1 MTILEGI
8 RLAIGAI
15 LANKLRSSLTLL
27 GVIIGV
33 ASVVAMISVGS
44 GAEKSVTAEFSS
56 LGTNIVYVQPDYAS
70 DDQVPPRLK
79 PRDLRSLEV
88 GATYL
93 KDLTP
98 FGNTVAE
105 LRYGQHLVTT
115 TVAGTGDR
123 FIDVQSLGLA
133 AGRFFSGQEARLGA
147 RLCVIGPQVQE
158 DLAGE
163 RSLVGKYLRLDGE
176 RFLIIGAMARK
187 AERTMVSDGLT
198 GDNMVYIPLVALQRM
213 TGATDVPFVMGVP
226 VRPELTAAAVD
237 QVKAVIARIYGPDHG
252 LTIASLADT
261 LKTVNKVIGIFTVV
275 LGCLGGISLL
285 VGGIGVMN
293 IMLVAVTERTREI
306 GTRRAVGAKRR
317 DILFQFMVESVTL
330 AGCGGVLG
338 VLFGALLALIVG
350 AVSPI
355 KTAVTGSA
363 VLLAFSCVG
372 TIGVV
377 FGLYPA
383 WRAARLDPIEALRYE

>member
-1 MTILEGI
+1 MTIIEGI

-15 LANKLRSSLTLL
+15 LANKLRSVLTLL

-56 LGTNIVYVQPDYAS
+56 LGTNIVYVQPDYA
-70 DDQVPPRLK
+70 DDEHVPPRLK
-79 PRDLRSLEV
+79 PRDLRALEV

-98 FGNTVAE
+98 FDNTVAE
-105 LRYGQHLVTT
+105 VRYGQHLVTT

-133 AGRFFSGQEARLGA
+133 EGRFFSGQEARLGA

-158 DLAGE
+158 DLAGQ
-163 RSLVGKYLRLDGE
+163 RSLVGKYLRIEGE
-176 RFLIIGAMARK
+176 RFLVIGAMARK

-198 GDNMVYIPLVALQRM
+198 GDNMVYIPLNALQRI
-213 TGATDVPFVMGVP
+213 TGAADVPFAMGVP
-226 VRPELTAAAVD
+226 VRPELTPAAVG
-237 QVKAVIARIYGPDHG
+237 QVKAIIARIYGPDHG
-252 LTIASLADT
+252 LTIASIADT

-293 IMLVAVTERTREI
+293 IMLVAVTERTQGDRHPPGGGGQAPRYSVPVHRGI
-306 GTRRAVGAKRR
+306 HHPGRLRRGARRPFRLPAVPDRRRGLADQDRRDRIRRAAGLRLRGR
-317 DILFQFMVESVTL
+317 DRGHLRPLPRL
-330 AGCGGVLG
+330 AGGE
-338 VLFGALLALIVG
+338 
-350 AVSPI
+350 
-355 KTAVTGSA
+355 TGSDRGA
-363 VLLAFSCVG
+363 E
-372 TIGVV
+372 I
-377 FGLYPA
+377 
-383 WRAARLDPIEALRYE
+383 